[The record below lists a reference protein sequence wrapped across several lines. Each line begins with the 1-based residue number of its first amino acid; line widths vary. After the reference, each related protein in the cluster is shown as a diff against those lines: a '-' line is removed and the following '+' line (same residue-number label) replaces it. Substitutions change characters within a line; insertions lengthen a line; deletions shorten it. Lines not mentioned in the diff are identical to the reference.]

1 MKYSDQICIWLKEL
15 GYTHCFFVA
24 GGNIMHILESAS
36 KHFVCVPVIH
46 EVTAGIAVEYFNE
59 ANLTSEDKAFALVT
73 AGPGLTN
80 IITALAGAFLESR
93 ELLVIGGQVKSSD
106 LKNPEIRQL
115 GIQEIDG
122 ISLAKNFCVDTL
134 QITSPVPKSKFLG
147 PVISGFTPRK
157 GPVFIEFCLDAQ
169 AATFAAGDQEVE
181 LVTRTKPKYDPID
194 FSEIYEQIKNSQ
206 RPVLLIGGGVDRKTT
221 QLLENEIDAFPFPI
235 MTTWNGTDRISSKVK
250 SFMGRPNT
258 WGQRYSN
265 VLIQQSDLLIAVGT
279 RLGLQQTGFN
289 WKEFI
294 PRGKIIQVDIDGQE
308 LDKVNPKVDLKIQ
321 FDANE
326 FLVEI
331 VRGLKNAEHDSWKSW
346 LAFSEMVK
354 VKLPLS
360 ESSNTHNP
368 NYVSPYDFYL
378 ELSKLLEEGDSV
390 VPSSSGAAETVA
402 MQALEQIKG
411 VTVIT
416 SKGLA
421 SMGYGLGGAI
431 GVAFKSKKRVLHVE
445 GDGGFAQNLQDL
457 GTVSV
462 NNLNIKTFI
471 FCNDGYASIR
481 MTQKNYFE
489 GHYVGCDINT
499 GLGLPK
505 WEKLFESF
513 SIPVFTI
520 GPNDLQDKEIIK
532 HLTKPGPAAF
542 LVKIDPDQTYYPKI
556 TSRINPNGDI
566 ESNPIHKMSPD
577 LSPELSELVFKY
589 LL

>member
-59 ANLTSEDKAFALVT
+59 SNLTSEDKAFALVT

-80 IITALAGAFLESR
+80 ILTALAGAFLESR

-106 LKNPEIRQL
+106 LKNPELRQL

-122 ISLAKNFCVDTL
+122 ISVAKNFCVETL
-134 QITSPVPKSKFLG
+134 QITSPVGKSNFID
-147 PVISGFTPRK
+147 PIVSGYTARK

-169 AATFAAGDQEVE
+169 AAALAEKDIDNHLTERKQLDNA
-181 LVTRTKPKYDPID
+181 PID
-194 FSEIYEQIKNSQ
+194 FNGIYEQIQSSK

-221 QLLENEIDAFPFPI
+221 QLLENELKNFPFPV
-235 MTTWNGTDRISSKVK
+235 MTTWNATDRISSKAK
-250 SFMGRPNT
+250 PYMGRPNT

-294 PRGKIIQVDIDGQE
+294 PVGKVIQVDIDKEE
-308 LDKVNPKVDLKIQ
+308 LDKVNPKVDIKLQ
-321 FDANE
+321 CDANE
-326 FLVEI
+326 FLI
-331 VRGLKNAEHDSWKSW
+331 
-346 LAFSEMVK
+346 EMVK
-354 VKLPLS
+354 GVRQFESNSWNNWFEFCDMVKSKLPTS
-360 ESSNTHNP
+360 EDSNSRNP
-368 NYVSPYDFYL
+368 DYVNPYDFYL
-378 ELSKLLEEGDSV
+378 EISKLLEVGDSV
-390 VPSSSGAAETVA
+390 IPSSSGAAETVA
-402 MQALEQIKG
+402 MQALEQIDG

-431 GVAFKSKKRVLHVE
+431 GAAYKSKKRVFHIE

-457 GTVSV
+457 GTVSI
-462 NNLNIKTFI
+462 NNLNIKTFL

-481 MTQKNYFE
+481 MTQKNYFD

-499 GLGLPK
+499 GLGLPA

-520 GPNDLQDKEIIK
+520 GPNGLNDVNVIK
-532 HLTKPGPAAF
+532 VITNPGPAAF
-542 LVKIDPDQTYYPKI
+542 LVKIDPDQTYFPKI
-556 TSRINPNGDI
+556 SSRIGPNGEI

-577 LSPELSELVFKY
+577 LSTELSEKVFKF
-589 LL
+589 LV